1 MKSEFE
7 IAITQVSAD
16 RNLSPQIIM
25 EAIEAAL
32 VSAYKH
38 NYGASQN
45 VRVSLDPRTGQVRV
59 YITKTVTEEV
69 EEDQPGQILL
79 ADARAI
85 EADAQIGESIEIEVK
100 PRNFGR
106 IAAQTAKQVITQ
118 RIREAER
125 DSVYLEYTDRVGELV
140 NGVVRNID
148 SRSRDV
154 VISMGKAEA
163 LLPRNEQIPGE
174 HYRFNQRLRVY
185 IVGVERSGRGP
196 QITISRSHR
205 DLLRRLLEL
214 EVPEI
219 LNGTVEIKAIA
230 REPGNRSKV
239 AVVALQSGVDPVG
252 SCVGRRGVRIQ
263 NIVSELNGEK
273 IDVVEWD
280 SDLQAFI
287 GNSLSPA
294 RVLAVYLNA
303 VEQTAKVVVPDRAL
317 SLAIGKEGQNAR
329 LAAKLTGWRIDIKS
343 ETEAAADAER
353 LGQEME
359 EAAQRAREMEEAR
372 QAAAELL
379 AEAEAGLEEETEEDE
394 VVAEELVPL
403 TVASEEADALDPSPE
418 IEEPE
423 PAEAEAEQVLAE
435 QETPEL
441 PEGLPEP
448 EVVAE
453 PEEKASEEPQPAE
466 EEIDPE
472 SWSVES
478 LSDEGEEDEEQKARK
493 KSRGRTLEY
502 DEQLGQVV
510 ARKRRKP
517 GRRSRDWEEWD
528 EDVD

>member
-214 EVPEI
+214 EVPR
-219 LNGTVEIKAIA
+219 NPQRHRGDQGDCTGTRQPLQGGRCRPAI
-230 REPGNRSKV
+230 RSRP
-239 AVVALQSGVDPVG
+239 SG
-252 SCVGRRGVRIQ
+252 
-263 NIVSELNGEK
+263 
-273 IDVVEWD
+273 
-280 SDLQAFI
+280 
-287 GNSLSPA
+287 
-294 RVLAVYLNA
+294 
-303 VEQTAKVVVPDRAL
+303 
-317 SLAIGKEGQNAR
+317 
-329 LAAKLTGWRIDIKS
+329 
-343 ETEAAADAER
+343 
-353 LGQEME
+353 
-359 EAAQRAREMEEAR
+359 
-372 QAAAELL
+372 LL
-379 AEAEAGLEEETEEDE
+379 CGEAGRTY
-394 VVAEELVPL
+394 
-403 TVASEEADALDPSPE
+403 SEHCER
-418 IEEPE
+418 
-423 PAEAEAEQVLAE
+423 
-435 QETPEL
+435 
-441 PEGLPEP
+441 
-448 EVVAE
+448 
-453 PEEKASEEPQPAE
+453 
-466 EEIDPE
+466 
-472 SWSVES
+472 VE
-478 LSDEGEEDEEQKARK
+478 
-493 KSRGRTLEY
+493 
-502 DEQLGQVV
+502 
-510 ARKRRKP
+510 RRKD
-517 GRRSRDWEEWD
+517 RRRRMGL
-528 EDVD
+528 